1 MDLATIIGMF
11 ISGWLSAYA
20 LRTLK
25 KIALFFLG
33 LQALMLLGL
42 QQLGIIT
49 IHYDR
54 LIYLIMNFSKIGGSF
69 ILEHVIPLGIPYLAG
84 FLIGLYFPKVII
96 IKSRKYIK
104 LRR

>member
-1 MDLATIIGMF
+1 MVDLASIIGMF

-25 KIALFFLG
+25 KIALFILG

-42 QQLGIIT
+42 QSWGIIT

-54 LIYLIMNFSKIGGSF
+54 LIYLITNFGKIGGSF
-69 ILEHVIPLGIPYLAG
+69 IIEHAIPLGIPYLAG
-84 FLIGLYFPKVII
+84 FLIGIQFPKVII
-96 IKSRKYIK
+96 IKSKKYIK
-104 LRR
+104 TR